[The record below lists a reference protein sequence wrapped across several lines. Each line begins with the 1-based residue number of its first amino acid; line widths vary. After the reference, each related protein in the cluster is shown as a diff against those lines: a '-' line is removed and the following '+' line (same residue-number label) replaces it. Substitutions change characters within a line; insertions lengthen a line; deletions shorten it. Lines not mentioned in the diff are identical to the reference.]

1 MPKNQP
7 VTASLSFMISSAN
20 QLAQLHEAAAYIQ
33 AQSQNFRPDS
43 GVILGTG
50 LGALAREVE
59 VAHTIDYADIPHFPL
74 STVESHAGRL
84 LLGRLG
90 GRKVAVLQ
98 GRFHYYEGY
107 TMQQVAMPVRVLKL
121 LGIQQLLVSNAAGG
135 LNPDFGIAD
144 LMLIDDHI
152 NLQPTNPLIG
162 PNLDELGARFP
173 DMCAPYDAGLLARAE
188 AAVQELGQAATTRRG
203 VYASVPGPMLETP
216 AEYRYLRTIGADAVG
231 MSTVPEVIAA
241 RHLGLPVLAISV
253 ITDLCGPRHLK
264 PVVLADI
271 FAAAALAEPRLTA
284 LVQAVLAG
292 LVGL

>member
-1 MPKNQP
+1 MHMQH
-7 VTASLSFMISSAN
+7 LS
-20 QLAQLHEAAAYIQ
+20 EAAAYIQ
-33 AQSQNFRPDS
+33 ANSQAFQPET
-43 GVILGTG
+43 GIILGTG
-50 LGALAREVE
+50 LGALANEVDVE
-59 VAHTIDYADIPHFPL
+59 HEISYADIPHFPV

-84 LLGRLG
+84 LLGRMAG
-90 GRKVAVLQ
+90 KKVAVLQ

-121 LGIQQLLVSNAAGG
+121 LGIARLLVSNAAGG
-135 LNPDFGIAD
+135 LNPDFNLAD

-162 PNLDELGARFP
+162 ANLDEMGPRFP
-173 DMCAPYDAGLLARAE
+173 DMFAPYDADLLRRAE
-188 AAVQELGQAATTRRG
+188 AAAQALGQAGTTRRG

-241 RHLGLPVLAISV
+241 RHLNLPVLAVSV
-253 ITDLCGPRHLK
+253 ITDLCAPGHLK

-271 FAAAALAEPRLTA
+271 FAAAGAAEPRLTA
-284 LVQAVLAG
+284 LIKAVVAG
-292 LVGL
+292 L

>member
-1 MPKNQP
+1 M
-7 VTASLSFMISSAN
+7 LN
-20 QLAQLHEAAAYIQ
+20 QLQAAADYIRAHSPGFQ
-33 AQSQNFRPDS
+33 PET
-43 GVILGTG
+43 GIILGTG
-50 LGALAREVE
+50 LGALANEVE
-59 VAHTIDYADIPHFPL
+59 VVYEINYADIPHFPL

-90 GRKVAVLQ
+90 GKDVAVLQ

-107 TMQQVAMPVRVLKL
+107 TMPQVVLPVRVLKL
-121 LGIQQLLVSNAAGG
+121 LGISRLLVSNAAGG
-135 LNPDFGIAD
+135 LNPDFRIAD

-162 PNLDELGARFP
+162 PNLDTLGPRFP
-173 DMCAPYDAGLLARAE
+173 DMFAPYDAALLARAE
-188 AAVQELGQAATTRRG
+188 AAALALGQAGTTRRG

-241 RHLGLPVLAISV
+241 RHLGLPVLAVSV
-253 ITDLCGPRHLK
+253 ITDLCAPGHLR

-284 LVQAVLAG
+284 LIKAVIAG
-292 LVGL
+292 L